1 MTPYISPFRYTAL
14 TVLSLLLFL
23 SVSSLH
29 AQNSGRGFI
38 KGQAGTTL
46 FDMESG
52 LTAGGGFGVRL
63 TEYLDLFAEAGTV
76 QKVMTNKL
84 QEELD
89 SLASVFALEFDIP
102 VDLTTKIPCQYG
114 FFGSRITVPIRSV
127 ITPLFEIGGG
137 AARLTYDLRAE
148 VAGIDLT
155 PSVRE
160 EIGKLINAELMLA
173 ATAGVHL
180 AATRRFGIDIAYRYF
195 RISTEA
201 PAITGSQVYA
211 GIVHRF

>member
-1 MTPYISPFRYTAL
+1 MTPCNSPFRCTAL

-23 SVSSLH
+23 SVPSLH
-29 AQNSGRGFI
+29 AQNSGSGFI
-38 KGQAGTTL
+38 KAQAGTTL
-46 FDMESG
+46 FGMEPG

-76 QKVMTNKL
+76 QNVMTNKL
-84 QEELD
+84 QDELD
-89 SLASVFALEFDIP
+89 SLVSVFSLEFDVP
-102 VDLTTKIPCQYG
+102 VSLSTKIPCQYG
-114 FFGSRITVPIRSV
+114 FFGSRITLPFQNILVPF
-127 ITPLFEIGGG
+127 FEIGGG
-137 AARLTYDLRAE
+137 AARLTYDLRPE
-148 VAGIDLT
+148 VAGIDLA

-160 EIGKLINAELMLA
+160 EIGELVNAELMLTA
-173 ATAGVHL
+173 SAGVHL

-211 GIVHRF
+211 GIVYRF

>member
-1 MTPYISPFRYTAL
+1 MTPLIANPRFTAQAIL
-14 TVLSLLLFL
+14 ALMLLLFIP
-23 SVSSLH
+23 SLA

-38 KGQAGTTL
+38 KGQTGTTL
-46 FDMESG
+46 FGMESG
-52 LTAGGGFGVRL
+52 LTAGGSFGVRL
-63 TEYLDLFAEAGTV
+63 TEHLDLFAEAGTV
-76 QKVMTNKL
+76 LNVMTNRL

-102 VDLTTKIPCQYG
+102 VDLATQIPCQYG
-114 FFGSRITVPIRSV
+114 FFGSRISIPIRSV
-127 ITPLFEIGGG
+127 ITPFIEIGGC

-148 VAGIDLT
+148 VADIDLA

-160 EIGKLINAELMLA
+160 EIGEILNAELMLA
-173 ATAGVHL
+173 ASAVVHL
-180 AATRRFGIDIAYRYF
+180 AATRRFGIDIAYRDF

-211 GIVHRF
+211 GIVYRF

>member
-1 MTPYISPFRYTAL
+1 MTPSITEYRFAKLALL
-14 TVLSLLLFL
+14 TVLLLLFVPFL
-23 SVSSLH
+23 S

-46 FDMESG
+46 FGMESG

-63 TEYLDLFAEAGTV
+63 TEHLDLFAEAGTV
-76 QKVMTNKL
+76 QNVMTNKL

-89 SLASVFALEFDIP
+89 ALASVFALEFDIP
-102 VDLTTKIPCQYG
+102 IDLTTKIPCQYG

-127 ITPLFEIGGG
+127 ITPFFEIGGG

-148 VAGIDLT
+148 VAGIDLA

-160 EIGKLINAELMLA
+160 EIGELINAELMLA
-173 ATAGVHL
+173 ASAGIHL

-211 GIVHRF
+211 GIVYRF

>member
-1 MTPYISPFRYTAL
+1 MTPSITEYRFATLALL
-14 TVLSLLLFL
+14 TVFLLLF
-23 SVSSLH
+23 VPSLP

-38 KGQAGTTL
+38 KGQSGTTL
-46 FDMESG
+46 FGMESG

-63 TEYLDLFAEAGTV
+63 TEHLDLFPEAGRV
-76 QKVMTNKL
+76 QNVMTNKL

-102 VDLTTKIPCQYG
+102 VDLTTQIPCQYG

-127 ITPLFEIGGG
+127 FTPVFEIGGG
-137 AARLTYDLRAE
+137 GARLTYDLRAE
-148 VAGIDLT
+148 VAGIDLAPT
-155 PSVRE
+155 VRE
-160 EIGKLINAELMLA
+160 EISEFLNAELMLVA
-173 ATAGVHL
+173 SAGVQL
-180 AATRRFGIDIAYRYF
+180 AATRRFGIDIAYRDF

-211 GIVHRF
+211 GIVCRF